1 MHRCKETLAEV
12 GCSQVGHVGVGGKTG
27 TAENER
33 EGCVCGHEEKVSRD
47 DILTSHPHP
56 TSLYASEHG

>member
-1 MHRCKETLAEV
+1 MYRCKETLAEV
-12 GCSQVGHVGVGGKTG
+12 GCSQVGHVGVGGKTD

-33 EGCVCGHEEKVSRD
+33 ERGVWAGGKVSRD

-56 TSLYASEHG
+56 TLPDARQHG